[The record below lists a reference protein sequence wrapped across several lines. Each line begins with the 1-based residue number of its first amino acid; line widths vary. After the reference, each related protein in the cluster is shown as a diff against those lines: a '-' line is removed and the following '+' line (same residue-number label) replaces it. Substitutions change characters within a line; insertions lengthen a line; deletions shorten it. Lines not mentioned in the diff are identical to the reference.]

1 MKPMLFTMIKKGEF
15 NKERIIKDIIAG
27 IIVAIIALP
36 LSVALGISSG
46 VSPEKGLIT
55 AIIAGLLISFLGGS
69 RVQIG
74 GPTGAFVVIV
84 YGIIETYGFE
94 GLVISTIMAGIIL
107 IFLGLMRLGSVIK
120 FVPHPVTV
128 GFTAG
133 IAITLLSTQI
143 KDFLGL
149 NIEKV
154 PAEFIPKIN
163 SYLQNISTIN
173 LTALVIGIISLM
185 IMIFWPKVNKTIPG
199 SLIAIIITT
208 LLVNVLKLP
217 VDTIGSR
224 YTEIS
229 AAIPTPSIP
238 NINLQTIQSLI
249 KPSFTIAILAAI
261 ESLLSAVVADGMIGS
276 KHDSNMEL
284 IAQGV
289 GNIAS
294 GLFGGIPA
302 TGAIARTAANVKN
315 GGKSPIAGIVHAI
328 MLFLIMIAFMPLAK
342 LIPMTTLA
350 GVLIIVSYNMGEWKT
365 FYSLFK
371 APKSDVI
378 ILIVTFLLTV
388 IFDLVV
394 AIEIGMVLTMFL
406 FMKRI
411 SETTNIETS
420 ECSNEFNKSTD
431 KNNMNDNVLV
441 YEINGPF
448 FFGVVQKFIDAM
460 KGLNSTYDVLVL
472 DMKNATA
479 IDSTAMDALIRLH
492 RRCETHN
499 VRLLLADINKQP
511 KKVLRG
517 MGFIDLI
524 GEKSIFKTKEEALSS
539 F

>member
-173 LTALVIGIISLM
+173 LTALAIGIISLI

-208 LLVNVLKLP
+208 LLVNLLKLP

-328 MLFLIMIAFMPLAK
+328 MLFLIMIVFMPLAK

-460 KGLNSTYDVLVL
+460 KGLNSTHDVLVL

>member
-173 LTALVIGIISLM
+173 LTALAIGIISLI

-199 SLIAIIITT
+199 SLVAIIITT
-208 LLVNVLKLP
+208 LLVNVFKLP

-238 NINLQTIQSLI
+238 NINLQTIQNLI

-328 MLFLIMIAFMPLAK
+328 MLFLIMIVFMPLAK

-420 ECSNEFNKSTD
+420 ECSNEFNKSMD

>member
-15 NKERIIKDIIAG
+15 NKERIIKDVIAG

-55 AIIAGLLISFLGGS
+55 AIISGLLISFLGGS

-94 GLVISTIMAGIIL
+94 GLVISTIMAGVIL
-107 IFLGLMRLGSVIK
+107 ILLGVMKLGSIIK
-120 FVPHPVTV
+120 FVPRPITV

-163 SYLQNISTIN
+163 SYVQNISTIS
-173 LTALVIGIISLM
+173 LTALAIGILSLI

-199 SLIAIIITT
+199 SLIAIIVTT
-208 LLVNVLKLP
+208 LLVSLFKLP

-229 AAIPTPSIP
+229 ASIPTPSIP
-238 NINLQTIQSLI
+238 NINLQTIQNLI

-328 MLFLIMIAFMPLAK
+328 MLFLIMIVFMPLAK

-365 FYSLFK
+365 FYALLK
-371 APKSDVI
+371 APKSDVL
-378 ILIVTFLLTV
+378 ILLVTFLLTV

-394 AIEIGMVLTMFL
+394 AIEIGMVLAMFL

-420 ECSNEFNKSTD
+420 EYSNEFNKSINE
-431 KNNMNDNVLV
+431 NNMNDNVLV

-448 FFGVVQKFIDAM
+448 FFGMVHKFIDLI
-460 KGLNSTYDVLVL
+460 KELNSTCDVLVL

-479 IDSTAMDALIRLH
+479 IDSTAMDALVRLH

-499 VRLLLADINKQP
+499 VRLLLANINKQP

-517 MGFIDLI
+517 MGFIELI
-524 GEKSIFKTKEEALSS
+524 GEKSIFKTKEEALNS